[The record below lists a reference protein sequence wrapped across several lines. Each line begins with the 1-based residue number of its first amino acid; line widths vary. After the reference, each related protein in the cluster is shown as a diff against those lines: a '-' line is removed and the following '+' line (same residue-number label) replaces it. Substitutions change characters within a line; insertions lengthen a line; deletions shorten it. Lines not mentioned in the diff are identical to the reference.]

1 MGVKVDSELF
11 KLFDKVR
18 EEVNARAHLL
28 HLGRFCSTELLIQ
41 SGEQS
46 VYLLIE
52 RGLILKV
59 LQGPLLM
66 RAWKFALRAQ
76 AQTWNEFWQPV
87 PAVGFNDIFA
97 MSRHGRLVIDGDIG
111 PLLGHLRYIKEVVA
125 MPRAI
130 LDMTQVNVAAA
141 RVRA

>member
-1 MGVKVDSELF
+1 MANELF
-11 KLFDKVR
+11 KLFEDVR
-18 EEVNARAHLL
+18 AQVNANAHLM
-28 HLGRFCSTELLIQ
+28 HLGRFCNTELLIQ

-46 VYLLIE
+46 VYVLIE
-52 RGLILKV
+52 HGHLVKV

-76 AQTWNEFWQPV
+76 PQTWNEFWQPI

-125 MPRAI
+125 MPRKI
-130 LDMTQVNVAAA
+130 LDMTQANVAAA
-141 RVRA
+141 KARA

>member
-1 MGVKVDSELF
+1 MDSELF
-11 KLFDKVR
+11 KLFDTVR
-18 EEVNARAHLL
+18 EQVNGKDHLR
-28 HLGRFCSTELLIQ
+28 HLGRFCTIELLIQ

-46 VYLLIE
+46 VHLSIE

-66 RAWKFALRAQ
+66 RAWTFALRAQ
-76 AQTWNEFWQPV
+76 AQTWNEFWQPY

-97 MSRHGRLVIDGDIG
+97 MSRHGRLAIDGDIG

-125 MPRAI
+125 MPRDI
-130 LDMTQVNVAAA
+130 LDMTQVNVRAA
-141 RVRA
+141 RA